1 MRDRA
6 EAATD
11 GADTKAAAAAEA
23 LVVPSIA
30 KSSHFQRK
38 LTKRL
43 KFSESAPLT
52 PYLASSPH
60 GISHATH

>member
-6 EAATD
+6 EAAAD
-11 GADTKAAAAAEA
+11 GADTKAVAAEA
-23 LVVPSIA
+23 LVVPSIT

-43 KFSESAPLT
+43 KFSESAPPVPPSTAWLVRDG
-52 PYLASSPH
+52 H
-60 GISHATH
+60 

>member
-6 EAATD
+6 EAAAD
-11 GADTKAAAAAEA
+11 GADNKAAAPAAEA

-43 KFSESAPLT
+43 KFSESAP
-52 PYLASSPH
+52 PSPFPVTTGWLVREH
-60 GISHATH
+60 